1 MDFTGFLGNDA
12 VKARLSG
19 AFASGR
25 VAHSYLICGPV
36 GSGKHTLTRILC
48 AAMQCEG
55 RGEKI
60 PCGVC
65 SGCRKA
71 LEGVHPDIITVD
83 DPEHKSMTVEP
94 IRAAR
99 SDMFIRP
106 NEGKRK
112 IYIIPRG
119 QDMNESAQNA
129 LLKILEEPPDYGVFL
144 ILSTNAERLLPT
156 IRSRCAELQL
166 GPVEQHEALPFLRQ
180 RMPDK
185 PDGILRAAYL
195 RAGGFL
201 GQVLTLLQ
209 DAEDEPFVRQFA
221 AAYAARDR
229 MALLR
234 ILLPM
239 EKAKREQ
246 LLPALQQLRAC
257 ICGALAQRGG
267 LDAAS
272 ESAAQIV
279 ASRSGSELMQ
289 ASDSIQTAID
299 ALMANASAGAF
310 VGYLTMKLRLAPN
323 LKFYLAAGPAADWR
337 EPCKNRIPIPFWS
350 SRQLHQNRKIRCRS
364 QRLIYSSLH
373 RPPRLQRR
381 KRPPNRRSLPPL
393 PWWTSASAIM
403 QNPIISTLPD

>member
-129 LLKILEEPPDYGVFL
+129 LLKTIEEPPAYAVVMLLAD
-144 ILSTNAERLLPT
+144 NPDALLPT
-156 IRSRCAELQL
+156 ISSRCVQLNLKPVGDQLVKDYLMNEMHVPDYQAEVDASLAQGNIGKAERIARSPEYEETL
-166 GPVEQHEALPFLRQ
+166 ENAL
-180 RMPDK
+180 
-185 PDGILRAAYL
+185 
-195 RAGGFL
+195 
-201 GQVLTLLQ
+201 
-209 DAEDEPFVRQFA
+209 
-221 AAYAARDR
+221 R
-229 MALLR
+229 MAKYADSMPLYEIVETIKKLTAEKDNIDDYFDIFSLWFRDVLLFKATKEVDSLVFKQELNGIR
-234 ILLPM
+234 ERANKSSYEGL
-239 EKAKREQ
+239 EKIIEAIQK
-246 LLPALQQLRAC
+246 ARARLN
-257 ICGALAQRGG
+257 ANVNFDLTM
-267 LDAAS
+267 
-272 ESAAQIV
+272 
-279 ASRSGSELMQ
+279 ELM
-289 ASDSIQTAID
+289 
-299 ALMANASAGAF
+299 F
-310 VGYLTMKLRLAPN
+310 LTMKEN
-323 LKFYLAAGPAADWR
+323 
-337 EPCKNRIPIPFWS
+337 
-350 SRQLHQNRKIRCRS
+350 
-364 QRLIYSSLH
+364 
-373 RPPRLQRR
+373 
-381 KRPPNRRSLPPL
+381 
-393 PWWTSASAIM
+393 
-403 QNPIISTLPD
+403 

>member
-129 LLKILEEPPDYGVFL
+129 LLPIIDRAYKNG
-144 ILSTNAERLLPT
+144 T
-156 IRSRCAELQL
+156 IITVCSQCSQGAVSL
-166 GPVEQHEALPFLRQ
+166 G
-180 RMPDK
+180 
-185 PDGILRAAYL
+185 
-195 RAGGFL
+195 
-201 GQVLTLLQ
+201 T
-209 DAEDEPFVRQFA
+209 
-221 AAYAARDR
+221 YAASSARRRVGAVNGRD
-229 MALLR
+229 MTTEA
-234 ILLPM
+234 
-239 EKAKREQ
+239 
-246 LLPALQQLRAC
+246 
-257 ICGALAQRGG
+257 ALAKSYY
-267 LDAAS
+267 LLS
-272 ESAAQIV
+272 I
-279 ASRSGSELMQ
+279 
-289 ASDSIQTAID
+289 SDD
-299 ALMANASAGAF
+299 MAF
-310 VGYLTMKLRLAPN
+310 VKAQMQRNLCGELT
-323 LKFYLAAGPAADWR
+323 
-337 EPCKNRIPIPFWS
+337 E
-350 SRQLHQNRKIRCRS
+350 
-364 QRLIYSSLH
+364 
-373 RPPRLQRR
+373 
-381 KRPPNRRSLPPL
+381 
-393 PWWTSASAIM
+393 
-403 QNPIISTLPD
+403 

>member
-129 LLKILEEPPDYGVFL
+129 LLPIIDRAYKNG
-144 ILSTNAERLLPT
+144 T
-156 IRSRCAELQL
+156 IITVCSQCSQGAVSL
-166 GPVEQHEALPFLRQ
+166 G
-180 RMPDK
+180 
-185 PDGILRAAYL
+185 
-195 RAGGFL
+195 
-201 GQVLTLLQ
+201 T
-209 DAEDEPFVRQFA
+209 
-221 AAYAARDR
+221 YAASSALRRVGAVNGRD
-229 MALLR
+229 MTTEA
-234 ILLPM
+234 
-239 EKAKREQ
+239 
-246 LLPALQQLRAC
+246 
-257 ICGALAQRGG
+257 ALAKSYY
-267 LDAAS
+267 LLS
-272 ESAAQIV
+272 I
-279 ASRSGSELMQ
+279 
-289 ASDSIQTAID
+289 SDD
-299 ALMANASAGAF
+299 MAF
-310 VGYLTMKLRLAPN
+310 VKAQMQRNLCGELT
-323 LKFYLAAGPAADWR
+323 
-337 EPCKNRIPIPFWS
+337 E
-350 SRQLHQNRKIRCRS
+350 
-364 QRLIYSSLH
+364 
-373 RPPRLQRR
+373 
-381 KRPPNRRSLPPL
+381 
-393 PWWTSASAIM
+393 
-403 QNPIISTLPD
+403 

>member
-83 DPEHKSMTVEP
+83 DPDHKAMTVDP

-129 LLKILEEPPDYGVFL
+129 LLPIIDRAYKNG
-144 ILSTNAERLLPT
+144 T
-156 IRSRCAELQL
+156 IITVCSQCSQGAVSL
-166 GPVEQHEALPFLRQ
+166 G
-180 RMPDK
+180 
-185 PDGILRAAYL
+185 
-195 RAGGFL
+195 
-201 GQVLTLLQ
+201 T
-209 DAEDEPFVRQFA
+209 
-221 AAYAARDR
+221 YAASSALRRVGAVNGRD
-229 MALLR
+229 MTTEA
-234 ILLPM
+234 
-239 EKAKREQ
+239 
-246 LLPALQQLRAC
+246 
-257 ICGALAQRGG
+257 ALAKSYY
-267 LDAAS
+267 LLS
-272 ESAAQIV
+272 I
-279 ASRSGSELMQ
+279 
-289 ASDSIQTAID
+289 SDD
-299 ALMANASAGAF
+299 MAF
-310 VGYLTMKLRLAPN
+310 VKAQMQRNLCGELT
-323 LKFYLAAGPAADWR
+323 
-337 EPCKNRIPIPFWS
+337 E
-350 SRQLHQNRKIRCRS
+350 
-364 QRLIYSSLH
+364 
-373 RPPRLQRR
+373 
-381 KRPPNRRSLPPL
+381 
-393 PWWTSASAIM
+393 
-403 QNPIISTLPD
+403 